1 MSTNARTLIR
11 YIFPALGGL
20 FVTYLYNVVDG
31 IFVGQGVGS
40 AALGAVNIAVPFIT
54 FVVAV
59 TAMFPMGGATVVAI
73 RMGRTGTA
81 DVIAVSRGIA
91 VKVLM
96 IFCLPMVFSVE
107 AVWLAPLVTELVTLA
122 AAVVLN
128 RGSKKSRPAPQKRT
142 DRLTT
147 GSVRSEVSVTPND
160 SH

>member
-40 AALGAVNIAVPFIT
+40 AALGAVNIAV
-54 FVVAV
+54 
-59 TAMFPMGGATVVAI
+59 
-73 RMGRTGTA
+73 
-81 DVIAVSRGIA
+81 SRGIA
-91 VKVLM
+91 VKALM
-96 IFCLPMVFSVE
+96 IFCLPMVFGAE

-128 RGSKKSRPAPQKRT
+128 RGEQAGLCVNGKKQGAAEEAVPC
-142 DRLTT
+142 RLIHNITI
-147 GSVRSEVSVTPND
+147 SAC
-160 SH
+160 